1 MEILDLFSF
10 SHGIRAGWLLPAA
23 IVADASPLGSS
34 PPFPPLLAA
43 VAALSPAA
51 VAALSVAVAAALSAA
66 RRPAGS
72 SSPVIPAFSVCRRS
86 SLRALPPSRRA
97 AADPAR
103 RHPPPRIRRPAWS
116 SAAHRGSLLS
126 PPSAARCGPLLGCS
140 LTCRRAVA
148 ASPPLLD
155 FTSVAGGCLA
165 VACWPPLRLLSRQV
179 FFCSSIYCC
188 DLSSW

>member
-116 SAAHRGSLLS
+116 SAAHRGSPFCRRLLL
-126 PPSAARCGPLLGCS
+126 PVAALCSAAVSP
-140 LTCRRAVA
+140 AVA
-148 ASPPLLD
+148 LWLPPRRCWTSPVLRVAAWLWPAGRLSDCSHGRFSSAPLYI
-155 FTSVAGGCLA
+155 AA
-165 VACWPPLRLLSRQV
+165 
-179 FFCSSIYCC
+179 I
-188 DLSSW
+188 